1 MTTLSPETGAILIA
15 VGILVIFAALA
26 WLFERFDRRHA
37 EHYEQRAQQ
46 DAERLIADANADLF
60 QHPRVR
66 AVSHQTNKQE

>member
-46 DAERLIADANADLF
+46 DAERLIADANVDLF
-60 QHPRVR
+60 QRPRVR
-66 AVSHQTNKQE
+66 ALSTEAKNEH